1 MEPPRASAT
10 QQTKPSH
17 SWLNSKLRQNGS
29 NGTSS
34 HLQNESRGPGYGAG
48 RLEPHTSG
56 ESTAPSGSGLNATVS
71 PDTPPAPHI
80 PVNQPRP
87 ADSSNA
93 NDEWP
98 SDARLTRETQFE
110 RSRGEAARSSQQKRS
125 CMSTLRDRSIR
136 RRLYTLIPA
145 TVFLL
150 AIIAFYL
157 AINSATH
164 LGQEIHILLIFMILI
179 LSIIFCH
186 ALIRFAMEVL
196 QDRGST
202 FARNRIPSRVGPMG
216 YAQPD
221 RPIPVMLAGDEEALV
236 ESDSAVREKVTAPPP
251 AYGLWRSSV
260 RINPDLLYWRRLEDN
275 ELPPAAVNGIERR
288 SNRKPSLPRPP
299 SYASDDGVDYVI
311 RAQPRPFATRHDTEE
326 PINELRK
333 ETEHMF
339 YHGFENYIKYAF
351 PEDELRP
358 LSCRPLVRDRDNPA
372 HAELNDVLGN
382 YSLTLI
388 DSLSSLAI
396 LSSSPDEGERA
407 WNHFQ
412 DGVRDFVKLYGDGSD
427 GPAGQGERAKG
438 FDIDS
443 KVQVFETVIRGLG
456 GLLSAHLFAVGDL
469 PITRYTPPEPEAT
482 FAKAWNKSAFPE
494 HAHGIK
500 WTNGFVYDGQL
511 LRLAADLANRLLPA
525 FYTDTGL
532 PYPRVNLRYGVQR
545 RPFYANSP
553 LNADKQ
559 CNGSDCEVRREDW
572 QRAPPETTETCSA
585 GAGSLVLEFTVLSR
599 LTGDGRYE
607 ELAKRAFWA
616 VWARRSDIGL
626 IGSGIDAESGRWVHS
641 YTGIGAGID
650 SFFEYAFK
658 SYILLS
664 SGQRSSHDPKSPWQ
678 VLDGYFPPLTE
689 YEHSAEAFLRVWE
702 ESHAAIKRHLYRGD
716 GYQHPHVI
724 QGDIFTGATRAFWID
739 SLSAFYPGL
748 LSIAGELD
756 EAIGIHLLTTAVW
769 TRFSGLPERWNVATG
784 NIEGELAWYGGRPEF
799 VESTYYIYRATK
811 DPWYLHVGEM
821 VLRDLKRRC
830 WAKCG
835 WAGLQDVRNGELN
848 DRMESFFLGE
858 TAQYLFLLYHPDHPL
873 NNMDGPSV
881 FSTEGHPLII
891 PTSTTVRTHQHRKR
905 AKIEELVNQSVCP
918 LAPQPPTFGLS
929 STAARPD
936 VFHAANLARLHLMP
950 SRGPTEGPILEYAHD
965 HPSVTVS
972 DLSSPTNYTFYPW
985 TLPPELVPFNATS
998 APMASRPTLD
1008 ISFPAIPGVVMGPG
1022 SIERV
1027 RDGIFIKSIGGLRLS
1042 MVQDVPSHDATGKA
1056 SRDDFRVQVI
1066 NNVPLGKDEK
1076 VYLSREITF
1085 DILDPTD
1092 PNFTRMRD
1100 SAMIDIVIDVMPEL
1114 LRRGND
1120 SNGNRE
1126 RGAAEHGQ
1134 NHVIQENA
1142 SVNDKV
1148 GSVDPSN
1155 SGMKNV
1161 FSSLMD
1167 TVSSLLR
1174 DENPALTAESSP
1186 RKSSMVRLSL
1196 PAAVASGAGSA
1207 PVPEVEDA
1215 SIVSISG
1222 EPSKSRL
1229 SWSTIYFAD
1238 EICDHRILR
1247 DIAQSHQVLVIKRGG
1262 CSFSQKLRNIAAY
1275 PPSRHA
1281 LKLVI
1286 VVDYETFAG
1295 ASTSKP
1301 PPSAGLAAL
1310 RAEPFLIRPLLDEPQ
1325 MTAGGLPR
1333 RHPIS
1338 MVMVGGGEETYELL
1352 RRATGVGI
1360 KRRYS
1365 VRSQGIPINNLYIV

>member
-1 MEPPRASAT
+1 MRSGCWSLQMSDLRSACMIWV
-10 QQTKPSH
+10 SLL
-17 SWLNSKLRQNGS
+17 SLWLAMAQGMR
-29 NGTSS
+29 TS
-34 HLQNESRGPGYGAG
+34 Q
-48 RLEPHTSG
+48 
-56 ESTAPSGSGLNATVS
+56 
-71 PDTPPAPHI
+71 
-80 PVNQPRP
+80 
-87 ADSSNA
+87 
-93 NDEWP
+93 
-98 SDARLTRETQFE
+98 
-110 RSRGEAARSSQQKRS
+110 
-125 CMSTLRDRSIR
+125 
-136 RRLYTLIPA
+136 
-145 TVFLL
+145 
-150 AIIAFYL
+150 
-157 AINSATH
+157 
-164 LGQEIHILLIFMILI
+164 
-179 LSIIFCH
+179 
-186 ALIRFAMEVL
+186 
-196 QDRGST
+196 
-202 FARNRIPSRVGPMG
+202 
-216 YAQPD
+216 
-221 RPIPVMLAGDEEALV
+221 
-236 ESDSAVREKVTAPPP
+236 
-251 AYGLWRSSV
+251 
-260 RINPDLLYWRRLEDN
+260 
-275 ELPPAAVNGIERR
+275 
-288 SNRKPSLPRPP
+288 
-299 SYASDDGVDYVI
+299 
-311 RAQPRPFATRHDTEE
+311 
-326 PINELRK
+326 INELRK

-339 YHGFENYIKYAF
+339 YHGFENYMKYAF

-407 WNHFQ
+407 WDHFQ
-412 DGVRDFVKLYGDGSD
+412 NGVRDFVKLYGDGSD
-427 GPAGQGERAKG
+427 GPAGQGERARG

-469 PITRYTPPEPEAT
+469 PITRYTPPELEAT
-482 FAKAWNKSAFPE
+482 FAKAWNKSAFSG
-494 HAHGIK
+494 HDNGIK

-532 PYPRVNLRYGVQR
+532 PYPRVNLRHGVQR

-559 CNGSDCEVRREDW
+559 CHGSDREVCREDR
-572 QRAPPETTETCSA
+572 QRAPSETTETCSA

-658 SYILLS
+658 SYVLLS
-664 SGQRSSHDPKSPWQ
+664 SGQRSSHDPRSPWQ
-678 VLDGYFPPLTE
+678 ALDGYFPPLSE

-702 ESHAAIKRHLYRGD
+702 ESHAAIKRHLYRGE

-756 EAIGIHLLTTAVW
+756 EAIAIHLLTTAVW

-799 VESTYYIYRATK
+799 IESTYYIYRATK

-858 TAQYLFLLYHPDHPL
+858 TAKYLFLLYHPDHPL
-873 NNMDGPSV
+873 NNMDRPFV

-891 PTSTTVRTHQHRKR
+891 PTSTGASAHQHTKQ
-905 AKIEELVNQSVCP
+905 AQHEELVYLSVCQ

-936 VFHAANLARLHLMP
+936 VFHAATLARLHLMP

-998 APMASRPTLD
+998 SPMTSRPTLD
-1008 ISFPAIPGVVMGPG
+1008 ISFPAIPGMVMGPG
-1022 SIERV
+1022 SVERV
-1027 RDGIFIKSIGGLRLS
+1027 RDGIFIKNIGGLRLS

-1056 SRDDFRVQVI
+1056 SQDDFRVQVI

-1100 SAMIDIVIDVMPEL
+1100 SAMIDIVIDVMPDL

-1120 SNGNRE
+1120 SNGSRE
-1126 RGAAEHGQ
+1126 RGAAEHSQ
-1134 NHVIQENA
+1134 NHVIRENA
-1142 SVNDKV
+1142 SIDDKV

-1174 DENPALTAESSP
+1174 DENPGLTTQSSS
-1186 RKSSMVRLSL
+1186 RKSSIVRLSL
-1196 PAAVASGAGSA
+1196 PAAVSSGTGSA

-1215 SIVSISG
+1215 SIISISG
-1222 EPSKSRL
+1222 EPSRSRL

-1238 EICDHRILR
+1238 ETCDHRILR
-1247 DIAQSHQVLVIKRGG
+1247 EIVQSHQVLVIKRGG

-1286 VVDYETFAG
+1286 VVDYDETTFAE
-1295 ASTSKP
+1295 ASTSKSS
-1301 PPSAGLAAL
+1301 PSAGLAAI